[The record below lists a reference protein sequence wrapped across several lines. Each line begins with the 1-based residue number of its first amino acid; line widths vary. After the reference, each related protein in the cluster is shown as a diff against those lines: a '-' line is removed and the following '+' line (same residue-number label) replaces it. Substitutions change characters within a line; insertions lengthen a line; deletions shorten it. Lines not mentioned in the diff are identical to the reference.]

1 MVKAMQEHVSSE
13 GVQEEGCLALWN
25 LAAYSADNTVAIA
38 AKGGME
44 AVAKAMQEHVSSA
57 GVQEQMCRALGNL
70 AVNADN
76 KVAAQ
81 LTGGKSLVGTSLA
94 FAAVKSDGSVVTWGS
109 ASWGGDS
116 SSVAAQL
123 TGVESV
129 AAARHLERT
138 AETRI
143 AEITIAESLGG
154 LGCERVTPWSAVR
167 WSPKLS

>member
-76 KVAAQ
+76 KVAEPRQASRSR
-81 LTGGKSLVGTSLA
+81 GAGRSGTLRS
-94 FAAVKSDGSVVTWGS
+94 TPTTRWRR
-109 ASWGGDS
+109 S
-116 SSVAAQL
+116 SP
-123 TGVESV
+123 
-129 AAARHLERT
+129 
-138 AETRI
+138 
-143 AEITIAESLGG
+143 AESHWWVLASRSR
-154 LGCERVTPWSAVR
+154 L
-167 WSPKLS
+167 